1 LYEETPVRSATVQL
15 RFTVLPE
22 TAEVNVTLGTGA
34 GATFT
39 VALTVLLV
47 ARTALVL
54 LSARTW

>member
-1 LYEETPVRSATVQL
+1 LYEETPVRLAIVQL
-15 RFTVLPE
+15 KFTVLPV
-22 TAEVNVTLGTGA
+22 TPEVNVMLATGA